1 MTLPLR
7 SFDTSTPH
15 LPPSLSN
22 SLPPSDAAPFVPVMP
37 PTACTVRAVRSSF
50 PFTTGL
56 YTDLP
61 SCLLALSCV
70 CIRSYISQQT
80 SVCRHGESHSTCV
93 PTTGTYVGELARR
106 VTICC
111 MINLLLGRGRQL
123 YDHSRKSLVAVAQV
137 SPPRLWLPSEL
148 DLFRSSMGA

>member
-7 SFDTSTPH
+7 SFDTSTSH
-15 LPPSLSN
+15 
-22 SLPPSDAAPFVPVMP
+22 LPPSDAAPFVPVMP
-37 PTACTVRAVRSSF
+37 PTACTVRVVRSSF
-50 PFTTGL
+50 PFTSRL

-61 SCLLALSCV
+61 SCLLALSRV
-70 CIRSYISQQT
+70 CIRSYVSSQQA
-80 SVCRHGESHSTCV
+80 SACRHGESHSTCV

-137 SPPRLWLPSEL
+137 SPPRLWLLSKL
-148 DLFRSSMGA
+148 DLFRSSMGV